1 VERLV
6 MFGETERTMKNKNM
20 KSVLVLNGSP
30 SGDNGNCAAFIK
42 KISKLDRTLSIDVVH
57 LARTS
62 PNASL
67 KNKIAASDGVIFVT
81 GTYWDSWGS
90 PMQKLLEGITD
101 MEGTPALMGKPCA
114 VMVLMHSVGGK
125 SVLSR
130 LQGVL
135 STMGFLIPPMSGMV
149 YSLVSDIALKSK
161 STHAKDFW
169 QIEDAEL
176 ILENLKVAMAMKV
189 QWTTW
194 PVDKKDPRRKWF
206 KA

>member
-1 VERLV
+1 
-6 MFGETERTMKNKNM
+6 MFGEQERTMKNKNT
-20 KSVLVLNGSP
+20 KSVLILNGSP
-30 SGDNGNCAAFIK
+30 SGEKGNCAVFIQ
-42 KISKLDRTLSIDVVH
+42 KISKLDKTIKFDVVH
-57 LARTS
+57 LARTT
-62 PNASL
+62 PNTSL
-67 KNKIAASDGVIFVT
+67 KKKIANSDGVIFVT

-90 PMQKLLEGITD
+90 PMQRLLEGITD
-101 MEGTPALMGKPCA
+101 MEGTPALMGKPCV

-149 YSLVSDIALKSK
+149 YSLVSDIALKTR

-176 ILENLKVAMAMKV
+176 ILENLKTAMHMEV
-189 QWTTW
+189 HWTTW

-206 KA
+206 R

>member
-1 VERLV
+1 
-6 MFGETERTMKNKNM
+6 MDNKNTR
-20 KSVLVLNGSP
+20 SVLILNGSP
-30 SGDNGNCAAFIK
+30 SGEKGNCAAFIK
-42 KISKLDRTLSIDVVH
+42 KMSKLDKSLSFDVVH

-62 PNASL
+62 PNTLL
-67 KNKIAASDGVIFVT
+67 KKKIAASDAVIFVT

-90 PMQKLLEGITD
+90 PMQRLLEGITD
-101 MEGTPALMGKPCA
+101 MEGTAALVGKPCA

-169 QIEDAEL
+169 QIEDARL
-176 ILENLKVAMAMKV
+176 ILENLKAAMAV
-189 QWTTW
+189 NVPWAVW
-194 PVDKKDPRRKWF
+194 PVDKKNPRRIWF
-206 KA
+206 R